1 MQYER
6 KKLNMKTNKLSLILY
21 LIGGLVVFVPISIV
35 LITGNAFSPFYSK
48 IFLTTAMMFII
59 IGRTLTV
66 VKKAKENRTIPWYYR
81 VNTNL

>member
-35 LITGNAFSPFYSK
+35 LITVLY
-48 IFLTTAMMFII
+48 LTKY
-59 IGRTLTV
+59 TLLMIELQ
-66 VKKAKENRTIPWYYR
+66 KKRHFNI
-81 VNTNL
+81 